1 MRLTESKLRAVIR
14 KELQKSLHE
23 MAHMGTMGVSRG
35 DWYKPDENPE
45 EVLEPLSVFSKREMA
60 AAEKYARSS
69 RFAKL
74 ADKLFANLPINIW
87 TAALIG
93 RKSGER
99 SEYYELNDE
108 NLERLASLGFDTS
121 KPFGPD
127 DTIILGIYGSADKG
141 TLGTPWMTFHAL
153 FDAYNFES
161 PIMEKFSNLYGL
173 VTEDEEF
180 GGRFME
186 SGIRDAMTMGAAR
199 DAKEGRGIGLE
210 SEDDVLAELM
220 VQELLDRR
228 GVRFDLENIEPQ
240 FHPFFDE
247 LTVLVK
253 EAAQAIRDTMIGKIV
268 VVSVN

>member
-1 MRLTESKLRAVIR
+1 MRLSESKLRAVIR
-14 KELQKSLHE
+14 EELQKSLSE

-35 DWYKPDENPE
+35 DWYQPDENPE

-93 RKSGER
+93 RKSGAR

-121 KPFGPD
+121 KPFGPN

-180 GGRFME
+180 SARFMD

-199 DAKEGRGIGLE
+199 ASKEGRGIGLE